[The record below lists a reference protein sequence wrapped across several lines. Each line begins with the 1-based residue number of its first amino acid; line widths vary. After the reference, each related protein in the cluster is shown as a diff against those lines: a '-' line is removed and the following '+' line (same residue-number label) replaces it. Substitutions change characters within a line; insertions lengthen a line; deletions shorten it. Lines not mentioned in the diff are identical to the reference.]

1 MSLVMHNQSHGEYL
15 WFIIVDS
22 MLRIPISLCINHIFT
37 DKSRGLL
44 WKHWCALFSL
54 ISLSSFQKRATPAP
68 WRNALFTESVLMDC
82 IALSL
87 LTAWC
92 SEKLETWCRIFEGQE
107 QCQVL
112 GQTSRGCW
120 EIMACCLLP
129 CLLPYSPASDLPLYC
144 FFFMRGIKQQEL
156 RDAKTTK
163 VNK

>member
-1 MSLVMHNQSHGEYL
+1 MHNQSHGEYL

-44 WKHWCALFSL
+44 WKTLMRLVQSDLSILLSETSYTSSVEECTFQRISINGLHCIFSL
-54 ISLSSFQKRATPAP
+54 DC
-68 WRNALFTESVLMDC
+68 LM
-82 IALSL
+82 LR
-87 LTAWC
+87 
-92 SEKLETWCRIFEGQE
+92 KTWCRIFEGQE

-112 GQTSRGCW
+112 GQTSSGCW

-144 FFFMRGIKQQEL
+144 FLFLCGG
-156 RDAKTTK
+156 
-163 VNK
+163 